1 MGETTGDERKED
13 EAADDQST
21 HVPESCTAASSIGSE
36 ASGVVCSAAHVSW
49 PSSCSAASSI
59 GSQASGDVCSP
70 ANVSWPS
77 SSSEASSMGSE
88 VFGVIQHVSWS
99 AHDIQQAQQE
109 SDDDIAVLD
118 AALDYMLNSQ
128 PPGSEAQSHDTA
140 VPDAGIDFVLEYIA
154 DMESTEVGSPNVTVI
169 NQTNEMI
176 WAPGSIN
183 NIDTLLLHADRINE
197 LLTARRPPELS
208 QGQRAKVLRVMALA
222 NVDPLWLDPALWA
235 ALCGVPTEQHPW
247 GDQIAHGIIHWA
259 AEYFR
264 KAKRGWWMQGA
275 EIRFGWFLLPENKS
289 KDRSRDP
296 PQPCDRHWFPCVYMT
311 IGGIPYMI
319 CVHLLIYLMK
329 MWCVHPQRLVEWV

>member
-1 MGETTGDERKED
+1 MGEKTGDERKED

-118 AALDYMLNSQ
+118 AALDDMLDSQ
-128 PPGSEAQSHDTA
+128 PPGS
-140 VPDAGIDFVLEYIA
+140 DFVLDYIA
-154 DMESTEVGSPNVTVI
+154 DTIINQNQTNVTNMAGNVTVI
-169 NQTNEMI
+169 NSRTNEII
-176 WAPGSIN
+176 WASGSLN
-183 NIDTLLLHADRINE
+183 NIGALLLQADRINE

-208 QGQRAKVLRVMALA
+208 QGQRAKVLHVMALA

-235 ALCGVPTEQHPW
+235 ALCGVPTERNPW